1 VRIVEQYEVYRDRYR
16 MEPIAAAILVLAGEI
31 RQAVVSLDDFK
42 DRDLNRR
49 TGWEKVH
56 ERK

>member
-1 VRIVEQYEVYRDRYR
+1 